1 MVFPFS
7 QKKKRLLEHGHYQ
20 YWCKHKRAVVLGPAA
35 LLSESFL
42 TFLKYIL
49 SCLVFPAV
57 LWHSYYPIFKNTGKK
72 SSQLLLLHSLGI
84 YLPISQ
90 ITSYRDFWLGS
101 LDMSL
106 WRKTLIQT
114 YDSTMTRSGPHST
127 TSYTMEVGAKDKVW
141 LSNLHTI
148 CSFLLT
154 TALGNSGSYKKFIS
168 LVWLSRITDLKKLMT
183 NTWIV

>member
-1 MVFPFS
+1 MVITNTDVSKNELQFLGLQPYC
-7 QKKKRLLEHGHYQ
+7 QK
-20 YWCKHKRAVVLGPAA
+20 V
-35 LLSESFL
+35 L

-72 SSQLLLLHSLGI
+72 PSQLLLLHSFGI

-101 LDMSL
+101 RDMSL
-106 WRKTLIQT
+106 WRKTLIQN
-114 YDSTMTRSGPHST
+114 YDST
-127 TSYTMEVGAKDKVW
+127 TSYTMEVGAKDKMW

-168 LVWLSRITDLKKLMT
+168 LVWLSRITDLRKLMT